1 MGVCAPYTTE
11 ELIRKEPKLMH
22 IDERIDSD
30 VAVVTL
36 KGDLL
41 GNEDETQLQQKI
53 SSLKADGIRKVIVD
67 LGKVNRINSGGI
79 SALISTVKAM
89 RTVGG
94 DVRIASLG
102 SHLSD
107 VLVTTRLVQVLDTYE
122 TVGRALASYSN

>member
-1 MGVCAPYTTE
+1 
-11 ELIRKEPKLMH
+11 MH

-30 VAVVTL
+30 VAVVTI

-41 GNEDETQLQQKI
+41 GNEDEILLQQKI
-53 SSLKADGIRKVIVD
+53 TSLKADGIRKVIVD

-79 SALISTVKAM
+79 SALISTVKTM

-94 DVRIASLG
+94 DVRIARLG
-102 SHLSD
+102 SHLTD
-107 VLVTTRLVQVLDTYE
+107 VLVTTKLVQVLDTYE